1 MNTQEAPS
9 GKQVSELD
17 STSYSRTHGVDR
29 LGHQW
34 FPGPGPQEVFP
45 KSLPADELPA
55 WLEMVV
61 TSPHTPTGPQFP
73 VGYQDSWRPQALR
86 PFDDKGSVRTV
97 LLQAQYLLLR
107 ARSHYGHREMEES
120 ERALVL
126 RASGPLEGDR
136 NRLKNKARVSTA
148 PTPRGDCSH
157 LRRT

>member
-1 MNTQEAPS
+1 M
-9 GKQVSELD
+9 SELD
-17 STSYSRTHGVDR
+17 SASYSHTHGVDH

-86 PFDDKGSVRTV
+86 PCDDKRPVRTV

-107 ARSHYGHREMEES
+107 ARSHHGHREMEES
-120 ERALVL
+120 ERAPVL
-126 RASGPLEGDR
+126 RGLWASEGR
-136 NRLKNKARVSTA
+136 QKQAEE
-148 PTPRGDCSH
+148 
-157 LRRT
+157 